1 MARGFESKDVEF
13 QQAEAER
20 RKSSAR
26 TLTADERH
34 RDERSRTIELA
45 LVRAREELMNAVRP
59 AHRAMLER
67 AVEDLEA
74 QLDAQPPSTLDR
86 HS

>member
-20 RKSSAR
+20 RKSSVR
-26 TLTADERH
+26 TFTADGR
-34 RDERSRTIELA
+34 RDERQRTIELA
-45 LVRAREELMNAVRP
+45 LVRARHELMNAVRP
-59 AHRAMLER
+59 AHRAMLEQ
-67 AVEDLEA
+67 AIGDLEA

-86 HS
+86 YS